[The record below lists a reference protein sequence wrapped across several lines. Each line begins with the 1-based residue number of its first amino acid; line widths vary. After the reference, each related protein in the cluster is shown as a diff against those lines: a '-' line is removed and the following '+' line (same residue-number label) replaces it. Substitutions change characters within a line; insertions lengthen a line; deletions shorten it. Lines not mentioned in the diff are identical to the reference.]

1 MIKDRKNFLRFSIG
15 IFFCIICIV
24 CFSILIY
31 TIVYSLSEK
40 TRLEAIGATVNLKF
54 TWLFFVDILAIIISG
69 IIGIKLIC
77 SKGKTNLITSEDS
90 MSLKEDVIYKTYDDR
105 KENHAA
111 INIESKKHDAEV
123 KINSEL
129 KINNGLSK
137 ASYPIKN
144 NDTVRHSEDEPS
156 NSSTGSG
163 FFSSGGDL

>member
-1 MIKDRKNFLRFSIG
+1 MIKGGKSFLKFLIG
-15 IFFCIICIV
+15 ILFCITCVV

-54 TWLFFVDILAIIISG
+54 TWLFFADALAIIISG
-69 IIGIKLIC
+69 IVGIKLIC
-77 SKGKTNLITSEDS
+77 SKGKTKLITSEDS
-90 MSLKEDVIYKTYDDR
+90 LSLKEDVIYKIDDDI

-111 INIESKKHDAEV
+111 INSESKKHDSEV
-123 KINSEL
+123 KINGGL
-129 KINNGLSK
+129 QINNSSRK
-137 ASYPIKN
+137 TSNTIKN
-144 NDTVRHSEDEPS
+144 NDTVRHSEDEHS